1 LAGVGLP
8 SGSCLPY
15 TNSSWGT
22 KLPVVTILPTNPL
35 FYQLP
40 TGLFVNSIQVKATI
54 NSAAATATAAAA
66 NLKLYLRR
74 GSAPSS
80 DIYDAVSTTSG
91 NVASVSYGQPLLGS
105 WFLLISSDLP
115 TTFQLD
121 SAQSECPENMFGS
134 NCSISLSSITDLT
147 ESYNLTSMTGT
158 GDYQYFKIRST
169 TLIFGAATEKLEVVG
184 PALTASYLNLPTNG
198 SNLITSSGNEV
209 NFIWTEAEHIPR
221 ELRGNLTWFV
231 SVWFEDGEDYVVWSN
246 IQCANQCEGD
256 DYQTPNA
263 TATANGRCDTQSG
276 VCYCDDDY
284 DQLTCTKKGLAV
296 VWIVLIVIAAV
307 IVLAIAIGVPVACY
321 LRNKRRARYE
331 RV

>member
-8 SGSCLPY
+8 SGACLPY

-22 KLPVVTILPTNPL
+22 KLPVVTILPATPL

-40 TGLFVNSIQVKATI
+40 TGIFVNSIQVKATI
-54 NSAAATATAAAA
+54 NTATATEAAAA
-66 NLKLYLRR
+66 DLKLYLRR
-74 GSAPSS
+74 GSAPSTE
-80 DIYDAVSTTSG
+80 IYDAVSTTSG

-105 WFLLISSDLP
+105 WFLLIDSNSVL
-115 TTFQLD
+115 TFQLD
-121 SAQSECPENMFGS
+121 SAQTECPKNMYGS
-134 NCSISLSSITDLT
+134 NCSISLSNITDLT
-147 ESYNLTSMTGT
+147 DNYNVTTMTGS
-158 GDYQYFKIRST
+158 GDYQYFKIRSA

-184 PALTASYLNLPTNG
+184 PSITASYLNLPTND
-198 SNLITSSGNEV
+198 SYIVASSGKEV
-209 NFIWTEAEHIPR
+209 NFIWSEAEHIPR
-221 ELRGNLTWFV
+221 ELTGNLTWFV

-246 IQCANQCEGD
+246 INCANQCEGD
-256 DYQTPNA
+256 DFETPNA

-284 DQLTCTKKGLAV
+284 DELTCTKKGLAV